1 MVPFAGLL
9 AALDRIPDP
18 RRRQGRRYGL
28 AHLLLFS
35 VLAVLAGATSYRRI
49 RLFIGVHRERLNA
62 TFGARFRRAPAVNTL
77 RALLHALDPAELEAA
92 FRRHAE
98 QLDVVPASPGRRVVA
113 LDGKTLRGS
122 FDHLDDQA
130 AAQVLSAFA
139 SEAALILAHQEI
151 AGGDEVAAA
160 QALIERLGLSG
171 VLFTADALHC
181 QKNLGRQSWLAKELF
196 EPAEVGSGIAAEPRP
211 QHAGVPT
218 ALEAG
223 AHLAP
228 ARPIGAGQIAG
239 VPAAQPGGQTG
250 EQPHRAAQ
258 HGRRAVGLAAGRPP
272 LVTAVRAEQP
282 FEVVVGARQV
292 GHGIAVEQAGAVAAG
307 HLQEVVDGAGERA
320 GLGAVAADG
329 GDEPGEAAGDRGRV
343 EARHVVQ
350 DPGRAVHPGV
360 GAADVRPEVAGAVQG
375 VRDQPAQAPQEP
387 RHPPF
392 SATRSRLATTASSRS
407 ASLRPEAAKGGRPS
421 SVIALRTA
429 AQ

>member
-62 TFGARFRRAPAVNTL
+62 TFGSRFRRAPAVNTL

-98 QLDVVPASPGRRVVA
+98 RLDVVPASPGRRVVA

-160 QALIERLGLSG
+160 QALIGRLGLSG
-171 VLFTADALHC
+171 VLLTSDALHC
-181 QKNLGRQSWLAKELF
+181 QKN
-196 EPAEVGSGIAAEPRP
+196 
-211 QHAGVPT
+211 
-218 ALEAG
+218 
-223 AHLAP
+223 
-228 ARPIGAGQIAG
+228 
-239 VPAAQPGGQTG
+239 
-250 EQPHRAAQ
+250 
-258 HGRRAVGLAAGRPP
+258 
-272 LVTAVRAEQP
+272 
-282 FEVVVGARQV
+282 
-292 GHGIAVEQAGAVAAG
+292 
-307 HLQEVVDGAGERA
+307 
-320 GLGAVAADG
+320 
-329 GDEPGEAAGDRGRV
+329 
-343 EARHVVQ
+343 
-350 DPGRAVHPGV
+350 
-360 GAADVRPEVAGAVQG
+360 
-375 VRDQPAQAPQEP
+375 
-387 RHPPF
+387 
-392 SATRSRLATTASSRS
+392 
-407 ASLRPEAAKGGRPS
+407 
-421 SVIALRTA
+421 
-429 AQ
+429 